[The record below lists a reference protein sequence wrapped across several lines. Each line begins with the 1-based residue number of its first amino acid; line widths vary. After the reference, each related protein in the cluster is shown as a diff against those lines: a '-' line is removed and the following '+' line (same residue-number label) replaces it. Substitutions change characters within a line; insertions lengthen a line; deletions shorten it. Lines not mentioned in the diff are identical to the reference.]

1 MTLLQKLLK
10 RLPKK
15 YHDRVKE
22 IEAEADLV
30 DDCKYMLYF
39 SDDYIDD
46 DYYGYCYPVRSINEA
61 IKIIKDLY
69 KVEKTNDMYESVLTD
84 ENKELLKLKKADI
97 VKMIINKKYS
107 SEELERFNK
116 NDFAKFQL
124 WEYGQQLMR
133 ESKGSL
139 IFHHIQEGKFNCE
152 V

>member
-1 MTLLQKLLK
+1 MIRMK
-10 RLPKK
+10 
-15 YHDRVKE
+15 
-22 IEAEADLV
+22 
-30 DDCKYMLYF
+30 
-39 SDDYIDD
+39 
-46 DYYGYCYPVRSINEA
+46 
-61 IKIIKDLY
+61 
-69 KVEKTNDMYESVLTD
+69 DMYESVLTD
-84 ENKELLKLKKADI
+84 ENKELLKLKKKDI

-139 IFHHIQEGKFNCE
+139 IFHYIQDGKFNCE